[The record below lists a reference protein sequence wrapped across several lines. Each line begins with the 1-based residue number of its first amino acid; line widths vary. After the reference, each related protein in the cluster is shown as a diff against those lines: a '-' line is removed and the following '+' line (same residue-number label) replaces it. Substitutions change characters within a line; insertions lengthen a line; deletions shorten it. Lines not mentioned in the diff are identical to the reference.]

1 MTYIN
6 QKVLKAILKEYSYW
20 PISMESHLDMFDKIN
35 SLPSI
40 DFEEIIE
47 EMKNQELE
55 KHLENVWDKE
65 QEWRV
70 QVLIEL
76 LEKLPK

>member
-1 MTYIN
+1 
-6 QKVLKAILKEYSYW
+6 
-20 PISMESHLDMFDKIN
+20 MESHLDMFDKIN

-65 QEWRV
+65 QE
-70 QVLIEL
+70 
-76 LEKLPK
+76 